1 MIDLGTNTAP
11 LARFASDLR
20 GERIV
25 APFDVTAYAARDREH
40 ARHAWATRIIDE
52 YRSVAVF
59 SELLHLL
66 ADLEAPFAALCAV
79 QTLIGD
85 ELRHTGWCAEAAGW
99 LGGHDDFEIDLADI
113 GLPERGAQSKA
124 RRALDIIGREL
135 VVAED
140 ESIVMFAA
148 YRDATTEPA
157 FRDLLAALLRDEVR
171 HAATGRALM
180 RLFTDGALAP
190 RVTDADRA
198 EIRVVMSEDRTDL
211 RARYAMTARGG
222 PGRALGA
229 SLEPRDLV
237 R

>member
-1 MIDLGTNTAP
+1 MIELDGVKAP
-11 LARFASDLR
+11 LARFATDLR
-20 GERIV
+20 GDAFVRPDLRAHRVE
-25 APFDVTAYAARDREH
+25 DREV
-40 ARHAWATRIIDE
+40 ARQAWAVRIIDE

-113 GLPERGAQSKA
+113 GLPGRGAVSKA
-124 RRALDIIGREL
+124 PRAFDIIGREL
-135 VVAED
+135 VVGEE
-140 ESIVMFAA
+140 ESIIVLAA
-148 YRDATTEPA
+148 YRDAASEPA
-157 FRDLLAALLRDEVR
+157 FRDVLAALLRDEVR
-171 HAATGRALM
+171 HAATGRALL
-180 RLFTDGALAP
+180 RLFVDGSMA
-190 RVTDADRA
+190 RWVTDVDRSELATTMATDRA
-198 EIRVVMSEDRTDL
+198 DL
-211 RARYAMTARGG
+211 RARYELTTHGG

-229 SLEPRDLV
+229 SLEPRDLL